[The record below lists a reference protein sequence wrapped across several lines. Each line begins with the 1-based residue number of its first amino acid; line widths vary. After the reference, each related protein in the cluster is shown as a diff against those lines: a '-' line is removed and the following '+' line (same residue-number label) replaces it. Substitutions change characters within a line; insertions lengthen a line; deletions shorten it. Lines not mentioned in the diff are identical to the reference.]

1 MVRHAGRRFILF
13 LVIML
18 FFLAA
23 NTSQIHAAQAH
34 IIIYHT
40 FLGKERIPTD
50 FSLDQLRE
58 HLDFLEGRGFKFV
71 TVNDVL
77 TGNIKGSKNILITI
91 DDGNKTLYRAYREV
105 LRPRG
110 IKPLLA
116 IYPNIIGRQRYALTW
131 EQLGELSRDGCD
143 IAAHGFFHLL
153 LNEKLYQK
161 NKQYFHN
168 EITKSKKVLEE
179 RLGRKITLFVYPSG
193 EISERAEKEIRDAG
207 YNYAFTIKWGTVQIP
222 LSKNTN
228 VYEIPRYMLEKENW
242 KNIFARLEKKAC
254 KGRDVK
260 YVKRDMAQN

>member
-1 MVRHAGRRFILF
+1 MIRYINRRFILLF
-13 LVIML
+13 VIML
-18 FFLAA
+18 FTLAA
-23 NTSQIHAAQAH
+23 NTANLHAAQVH

-50 FSLDQLRE
+50 FSIEQLQE

-71 TVNDVL
+71 SVSDVL
-77 TGNIKGSKNILITI
+77 SGRIKGSKNILVTI

-116 IYPNIIGRQRYALTW
+116 IYPNIIGRQKYALTW
-131 EQLGELSRDGCD
+131 EQLDQLSRDGCD
-143 IAAHGFFHLL
+143 IAAHGFFHLPL
-153 LNEKLYQK
+153 KEKLYQK

-168 EITKSKKVLEE
+168 EIYKSKKVLEE

-207 YNYAFTIKWGTVQIP
+207 YKYAFTIKWGTLQIP
-222 LSKNTN
+222 LDKNTN
-228 VYEIPRYMLEKENW
+228 MYELPRYMLEKENW

-254 KGRDVK
+254 KGREVK
-260 YVKRDMAQN
+260 YVKRDMVRK